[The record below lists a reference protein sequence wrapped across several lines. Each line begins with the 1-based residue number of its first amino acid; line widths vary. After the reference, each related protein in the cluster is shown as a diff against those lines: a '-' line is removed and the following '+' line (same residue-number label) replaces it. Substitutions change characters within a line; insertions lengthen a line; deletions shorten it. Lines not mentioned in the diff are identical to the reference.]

1 MSGCAAVALVV
12 AVAACSNSATSD
24 STERDS
30 DGVVTEGGDVG
41 AFRLRLGDCVDDD
54 VEGDVEVV
62 RVVPCEQSHVAEVF
76 HVFDIALDD
85 FPGQASVNSAADD
98 TCLAQFA
105 GYVGAAYG
113 TSEFG
118 VGYIAPTEGTWNQ
131 LDDREVLCTL
141 FRVDGAP
148 KAGSARGSGR

>member
-1 MSGCAAVALVV
+1 M
-12 AVAACSNSATSD
+12 ACNHC
-24 STERDS
+24 
-30 DGVVTEGGDVG
+30 VHGDVANVAPG
-41 AFRLRLGDCVDDD
+41 QLEAPRQQV
-54 VEGDVEVV
+54 VEVV

-85 FPGQASVNSAADD
+85 FPGQASVNSAADEA
-98 TCLAQFA
+98 CLAQFA